1 MPRVSGRAPDAPE
14 VTGYREAVDATVAEM
29 KRTRAIEKP
38 SLLGELLREYLGR
51 SQAGPVLT
59 RSAPDLAT
67 LVDQATAAAAGFS
80 PSAAATAFTAE
91 DMVKILLLQQV
102 DLAWW
107 SGTTDFE
114 TDAEIAASPE
124 LIDLAHV
131 RATGGVRFDFSVQSD
146 RLLPRM
152 RNFAARKMFSAWG
165 PGTPGLSSTR
175 IRPEMLRVL
184 NVLAEDFA
192 DQCPPGSPPLWVNS
206 VTRSVEQQRHLRRLG
221 FTAYIPS
228 AHCRGW
234 AADIEMLWLEQFG
247 TRDTLAAVLL
257 DRRDR
262 GDLNVIDEGRIWH
275 VSPSPARLHT
285 FGVQP
290 GSPLDRSR

>member
-38 SLLGELLREYLGR
+38 GLLAEVLREYLGS

-59 RSAPDLAT
+59 RSAPDLEV
-67 LVDQATAAAAGFS
+67 LVAQATAAAAGFR
-80 PSAAATAFTAE
+80 PSAAATACTAE
-91 DMVKILLLQQV
+91 DMVKVLLLQQV

-107 SGTTDFE
+107 SGTTEFE
-114 TDAEIAASPE
+114 TDAAIAASPE
-124 LIDLAHV
+124 MIDLADLRGGF
-131 RATGGVRFDFSVQSD
+131 RADFKFSVQSD
-146 RLLPRM
+146 RLLPRTK
-152 RNFAARKMFSAWG
+152 NYAARTWFKGWG

-175 IRPEMLRVL
+175 IRPEMLEVL
-184 NVLAEDFA
+184 NALARDFA
-192 DQCPPGSPPLWVNS
+192 DSCPPGAPAMWVNS
-206 VTRSVEQQRHLRRLG
+206 ITRSVDQQRHLRRLG
-221 FTAYIPS
+221 FTAHIPS

-234 AADIEMLWLEQFG
+234 AADLEMLWLERFH
-247 TRDTLAAVLL
+247 TRDALAEVLL

-275 VSPSPARLHT
+275 ISPNPGRLHT
-285 FGVQP
+285 FGVQ
-290 GSPLDRSR
+290 SHRSYDGTG